1 MFSKKTWDESN
12 LKPNKIQVNKGS
24 EFYNR
29 SIKLFLQ
36 NNDIE
41 MYSTHSEVK
50 SVIAEGFIKAL
61 KKKTCNCMNSISK
74 NVYFDKLDE
83 RVNKYNNTYNRTI
96 KMNLLL

>member
-1 MFSKKTWDESN
+1 
-12 LKPNKIQVNKGS
+12 
-24 EFYNR
+24 
-29 SIKLFLQ
+29 
-36 NNDIE
+36 
-41 MYSTHSEVK
+41 MYSMHSEVK

-61 KKKTCNCMNSISK
+61 KKKTCKCMTSISK